1 VRFGSFFVD
10 FRAAELYKAG
20 HRLRLQEQPFKILT
34 MLLARPG
41 EIVTREELRE
51 QLWSADTFVD
61 FDHGLNSAVARLREA
76 LYDSAEKPKYIDTVA
91 RRGYRFIGT
100 VEKVTFPVVA
110 PDIEVA
116 EASPESQAVPEER
129 TWRKGRIW
137 VAVITAA
144 AIAGVLVLY
153 VWEHSFASN
162 PAKRNIDSIAVLPFE
177 ENSSAAET
185 GYLAEGIT
193 ESAIDHLSALGDL
206 KVISLHSV
214 LPYRGRQLD
223 PRQVGRELGVRSVM
237 TGRIT
242 FRGDRMQVIA
252 ELVDTAD
259 GTHIWGGQYDR
270 QVSGILSVQEE
281 IAREIAVRLERRLN
295 SQQQVLLHK
304 RYTENFEAW
313 QAYLRGRYY
322 WNKRFPEDLNRGITY
337 FEQAIDADPGNA
349 LAYAGLADSYFV
361 RSVSGNVSM
370 NEGMFKAKAAALK
383 ALELDDSLA
392 EAHTSLAQI
401 STTYEMNWAL
411 AESEYKR
418 AIALNANYSTGRHYY
433 ATFLMAMGRHD
444 EAMAEM
450 KKAQELDPLSPIIA
464 TFIGKALYFAGK
476 NDESI
481 AEYQKVLAT
490 DPAFPVA
497 RTFLIHS
504 LEQGGHFDEAIAQR
518 MIVAAQFGKCVEP
531 TNALRQR
538 YKVEGVRGYW
548 KYRLAEM
555 GANLES
561 KPEAALDTAA
571 LYARLGDKDRA
582 FWFLDRAFEYHDL
595 WAVYLKVDPRWED
608 LHGDSRYEL
617 ALKRVGLN

>member
-1 VRFGSFFVD
+1 MD

-20 HRLRLQEQPFKILT
+20 HRLRLQEQPFKVLT
-34 MLLARPG
+34 MLLERPG

-51 QLWSADTFVD
+51 QLWPADTFVD

-100 VEKVTFPVVA
+100 VEKVASADVA
-110 PDIEVA
+110 SQIGLPETSPGSRTI
-116 EASPESQAVPEER
+116 PESRAIPEER
-129 TWRKGRIW
+129 TSRKSRIW
-137 VAVITAA
+137 AATITAA
-144 AIAGVLVLY
+144 AVACVLAFY
-153 VWEHSFASN
+153 VWEHSFASS
-162 PAKRNIDSIAVLPFE
+162 PAKRTIDSIAVLPFE
-177 ENSSAAET
+177 EISGAAET

-206 KVISLHSV
+206 KVISLRSV

-237 TGRIT
+237 TGRID
-242 FRGDRMQVIA
+242 FRGDCMRVIA

-270 QVSGILSVQEE
+270 QVSDIPSVQEE

-295 SQQQVLLHK
+295 SQQQVLLRK

-313 QAYLRGRYY
+313 QTYLRGRYY
-322 WNKRFPEDLNRGITY
+322 WNRRFPEDLKRGITY

-361 RSVSGNVSM
+361 RAVSGNVSM

-401 STTYEMNWAL
+401 SSTYERNWVL

-418 AIALNANYSTGRHYY
+418 AIALNANYSTGHHYY

-504 LEQGGHFDEAIAQR
+504 LEQAGRFDEVIAQR
-518 MIVAAQFGKCVEP
+518 TIIAAQFGNSVEH

-538 YKVEGVRGYW
+538 YKSEGVRGYW
-548 KYRLAEM
+548 KSRIAEM
-555 GANLES
+555 GGKLED
-561 KPEAALDTAA
+561 KPEAALETAS

-582 FWFLDRAFEYHDL
+582 FSFLERALEYHDL
-595 WAVYLKVDPRWED
+595 WAEYLKVDAQWEN

-617 ALKRVGLN
+617 ALKHAGLN

>member
-1 VRFGSFFVD
+1 V
-10 FRAAELYKAG
+10 
-20 HRLRLQEQPFKILT
+20 
-34 MLLARPG
+34 
-41 EIVTREELRE
+41 
-51 QLWSADTFVD
+51 
-61 FDHGLNSAVARLREA
+61 
-76 LYDSAEKPKYIDTVA
+76 
-91 RRGYRFIGT
+91 
-100 VEKVTFPVVA
+100 
-110 PDIEVA
+110 
-116 EASPESQAVPEER
+116 
-129 TWRKGRIW
+129 
-137 VAVITAA
+137 
-144 AIAGVLVLY
+144 Y
-153 VWEHSFASN
+153 VWEHPFASRA
-162 PAKRNIDSIAVLPFE
+162 AKRNIDSIAVLPFE
-177 ENSSAAET
+177 EISGASET

-206 KVISLHSV
+206 KVISLHSG

-237 TGRIT
+237 TGRIV

-252 ELVDTAD
+252 ELVDTSD

-270 QVSGILSVQEE
+270 QVSDILSVQEE
-281 IAREIAVRLERRLN
+281 IAREIAVRLETRLN
-295 SQQQVLLHK
+295 SRQQVLLRK

-313 QAYLRGRYY
+313 QTYQRGRYY
-322 WNKRFPEDLNRGITY
+322 WNRRFPEDLKRGITY

-370 NEGMFKAKAAALK
+370 NEGMFKAKAAALM

-401 STTYEMNWAL
+401 SSTYERNWVL

-418 AIALNANYSTGRHYY
+418 AIALNANYSTGHHYY

-450 KKAQELDPLSPIIA
+450 KRAQELDPLSPIIA
-464 TFIGKALYFAGK
+464 TFIGKAFYFAGR

-481 AEYQKVLAT
+481 AEYEKVLAT

-504 LEQGGHFDEAIAQR
+504 LEQAGHFDEAIAQK
-518 MIVAAQFGKCVEP
+518 MIIAAQFGKSVEH

-538 YKVEGVRGYW
+538 YKSEGVRGYW

-555 GANLES
+555 GGKLED

-571 LYARLGDKDRA
+571 LYARLGDKGRA
-582 FWFLDRAFEYHDL
+582 FLFLERALEYHDL
-595 WAVYLKVDPRWED
+595 WAEYLKVDPQWEN